1 MMRNRAIQDE
11 VLGWLEVRSNGWIV
25 GSLVVQG
32 EKVPFGIAIV
42 SDVEDD
48 WQVGL
53 QLTRRLW
60 ASLENSELEFRQNIS
75 QELLDTLS
83 ECDDDL
89 GIADVVEQLRLCRIE
104 VEIGDGESCL
114 AKVMYSADELLE
126 SRLACAYV
134 DDSLRIESVM
144 VE

>member
-1 MMRNRAIQDE
+1 MLGVRSIQDE
-11 VLGWLEVRSNGWIV
+11 VLGPLDVRSNGWIV

-32 EKVPFGIAIV
+32 EKVPFGIAIA

-53 QLTRRLW
+53 QLARRLS
-60 ASLENSELEFRQNIS
+60 ASLEKSELEFRQKIS
-75 QELLDTLS
+75 QELLDTRCI
-83 ECDDDL
+83 CDEDV
-89 GIADVVEQLRLCRIE
+89 GIADLVAQLRLCRIE
-104 VEIGDGESCL
+104 VEVGDGESCL
-114 AKVMYSADELLE
+114 AKVMYSADDLLE
-126 SRLACAYV
+126 SRLAYAYV